1 MFVLLSKRLYQ
12 LRCKVINNSRKPTFM
27 KHKLL
32 ILFAQLLILL
42 I

>member
-27 KHKLL
+27 N
-32 ILFAQLLILL
+32 ISY
-42 I
+42 